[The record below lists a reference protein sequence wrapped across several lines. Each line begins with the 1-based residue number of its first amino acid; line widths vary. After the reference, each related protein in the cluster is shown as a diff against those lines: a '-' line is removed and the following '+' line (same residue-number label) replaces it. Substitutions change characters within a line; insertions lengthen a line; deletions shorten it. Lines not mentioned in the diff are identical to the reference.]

1 MKKLLFT
8 LTLCLGFIFG
18 NAQEVYYKA
27 VLTELYVFSETT
39 QEWELTTRKSDVNI
53 RIVVEDEFITFQ
65 AKSPSMYKIYTTTK
79 KTLETKSMKG
89 FRYDAKDLK
98 NDDMVNL
105 DVLREVDG
113 EIGMISV
120 VNQKKGIN
128 LRFFIIGDK

>member
-18 NAQEVYYKA
+18 NSQEVYYKS
-27 VLTELYVFSETT
+27 VLTELYVFSEIN
-39 QEWELTTRKSDVNI
+39 QEWELTTRKTDVNI
-53 RIVVEDEFITFQ
+53 RIIVEDEFITFQ

-113 EIGMISV
+113 EIGMISI